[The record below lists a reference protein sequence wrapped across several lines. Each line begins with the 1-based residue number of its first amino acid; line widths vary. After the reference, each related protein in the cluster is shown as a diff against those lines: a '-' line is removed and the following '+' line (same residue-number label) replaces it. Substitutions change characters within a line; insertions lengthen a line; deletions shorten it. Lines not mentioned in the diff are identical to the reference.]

1 MANTLLKI
9 GGLAVA
15 IGGAYLYMKNKG
27 KKEQAQALAIMQ
39 VAQSTQPTA
48 TDSGTYTKEE
58 AKKLAMSVIEKTI
71 KLYDEIPKD
80 RLADKHRSIIQQEES
95 KAKEEEYKKAKA
107 LAISGK
113 KEQFTFLGKTYTSG
127 VTNKGLIST
136 TSKGGDLVENGKVIL
151 GEYNPYEQGGYSQ
164 VLSQSNFF
172 IPKTLGEK
180 AKNFKASEWIE
191 EYDFFVNAF
200 TKMPKSQVDALLPSL
215 PKMFFANQQYAY
227 SQEYLEKN
235 PYSMQEMLLIRE
247 ANLEQYKPK
256 RDSVLG
262 TKLQE
267 IRRMPMVGGTVI
279 ATQIVN

>member
-1 MANTLLKI
+1 MKNTLLKI

-27 KKEQAQALAIMQ
+27 KKEQEQALASIP
-39 VAQSTQPTA
+39 ATTQPVVTTATA
-48 TDSGTYTKEE
+48 TDTGTYTKDE

-127 VTNKGLIST
+127 FTNKGLSFTI
-136 TSKGGDLVENGKVIL
+136 SKGGDIVENGKVIL
-151 GEYNPYEQGGYSQ
+151 GEYNPYERGGYSQ
-164 VLSQSNFF
+164 FLVQGNFF
-172 IPKTLGEK
+172 ITKTLGEK
-180 AKNFKASEWIE
+180 AKKFKASEWIE
-191 EYDFFVNAF
+191 QYDFLVNAF

-215 PKMFFANQQYAY
+215 PKMFFTNQPYAY
-227 SQEYLEKN
+227 LQEYLEKN
-235 PYSMQEMLLIRE
+235 PYSMQETLLFRE
-247 ANLEQYKPK
+247 ANLDQYSPK
-256 RDSVLG
+256 RDAILG
-262 TKLQE
+262 TQIKALQSVAVE
-267 IRRMPMVGGTVI
+267 SIK
-279 ATQIVN
+279 

>member
-1 MANTLLKI
+1 MKNSLLKL
-9 GGLAVA
+9 GGVAVA

-27 KKEQAQALAIMQ
+27 KKEQEQILATLP
-39 VAQSTQPTA
+39 ATTQPTA
-48 TDSGTYTKEE
+48 TNSGTYTKDE
-58 AKKLAMSVIEKTI
+58 AKKLAMSVVEKTI

-80 RLADKHRSIIQQEES
+80 RLAEKHRSIIQQEES

-247 ANLEQYKPK
+247 ANLEQYKPQ
-256 RDSVLG
+256 RDSILG
-262 TKLQE
+262 TKLRAFQSAAVVS
-267 IRRMPMVGGTVI
+267 IK
-279 ATQIVN
+279 